1 MVLLYAKAK
10 AAAKMVSIAE
20 IVKREIAA
28 LEGGGKWFQYNW
40 VEGFVEERERDDP
53 KGKEKGSGGKG
64 NDKEE
69 DVEMGEGDEESEEE
83 GFEVMKTPFER
94 AIEGTKKV
102 RVVPVMSIYLS
113 RVRIESLRRDYGQ
126 VL

>member
-1 MVLLYAKAK
+1 VVLLYAKAK

-20 IVKREIAA
+20 IVKREIGA
-28 LEGGGKWFQYNW
+28 LEGGGKWFQYNS
-40 VEGFVEERERDDP
+40 VEGFVEEKKDEDV
-53 KGKEKGSGGKG
+53 KEKGKDGKG
-64 NDKEE
+64 EKE
-69 DVEMGEGDEESEEE
+69 DVEMGDGESEE

-113 RVRIESLRRDYGQ
+113 RVRIESLRREYE
-126 VL
+126 